1 MNITKILKNIAKMYE
16 VLYNRGNEGCK
27 ENTKKI
33 RDRWN
38 NEQIWK
44 DFIDLSTGK
53 FSRSEFCF
61 CGAVSR

>member
-16 VLYNRGNEGCK
+16 VLYNRGNKGCK

-38 NEQIWK
+38 NE
-44 DFIDLSTGK
+44 
-53 FSRSEFCF
+53 
-61 CGAVSR
+61 

>member
-16 VLYNRGNEGCK
+16 VVYNRGNEGCK

-38 NEQIWK
+38 NE
-44 DFIDLSTGK
+44 
-53 FSRSEFCF
+53 
-61 CGAVSR
+61 